1 MRHLTNEHDPHA
13 LTRSS
18 PRYLRGLISLLLI
31 GLGGASLWYWQAQ
44 VPRVGGDRPLD
55 QLGNFGVVPE
65 FTLTERSE
73 RRVSRN
79 DLLGRVWV
87 VHFFYASCL
96 DTCPLQSAEM
106 ATLQRDL
113 ADTPDVRL
121 VSISID
127 PDHDTPEILQAYA
140 QRFGAD
146 PERWLFLT
154 GDKAAIVRFA
164 QDGFHLSVVE
174 PGAAPPQ
181 KPDAP
186 IPGKPLGAQ
195 SPPPS
200 RHRQARY
207 LTLPPALLSELRAM
221 VAPTA
226 ALAHGGIAHQ
236 PMLHSGRFV
245 LVDRQARLRGYYH
258 SDEKAALRRLRRDVR
273 TVLRE
278 PSVKG

>member
-1 MRHLTNEHDPHA
+1 MRDSTNEHAPQA

-18 PRYLRGLISLLLI
+18 PRYLWGLIFLLLV
-31 GLGGASLWYWQAQ
+31 GLGGGSLWYGQAQ
-44 VPRVGGDRPLD
+44 VPRIGGDRPLE

-65 FTLTERSE
+65 FTLIERSK
-73 RRVSRN
+73 RRITRN

-87 VHFFYASCL
+87 VNFFYASCL

-106 ATLQRDL
+106 ANLQRDL
-113 ADTPDVRL
+113 ADAPDVRL

-127 PDHDTPEILQAYA
+127 P
-140 QRFGAD
+140 G
-146 PERWLFLT
+146 
-154 GDKAAIVRFA
+154 
-164 QDGFHLSVVE
+164 
-174 PGAAPPQ
+174 
-181 KPDAP
+181 
-186 IPGKPLGAQ
+186 
-195 SPPPS
+195 PPPS

-207 LTLPPALLSELRAM
+207 LTLPPALLSEFRAM

-258 SDEKAALRRLRRDVR
+258 SDEKAALRRLRRDLR

>member
-1 MRHLTNEHDPHA
+1 MQHLTNEHDPQA
-13 LTRSS
+13 FTRSS
-18 PRYLRGLISLLLI
+18 PRYLRGLILLI
-31 GLGGASLWYWQAQ
+31 LVGLGGGSLWYGQGR

-73 RRVSRN
+73 RRVTRN

-87 VHFFYASCL
+87 VNFFYASCL

-106 ATLQRDL
+106 ANLQRDL
-113 ADTPDVRL
+113 ADSPDVRL
-121 VSISID
+121 VSISVD
-127 PDHDTPEILQAYA
+127 PDHDTPEMLRAYA

-146 PERWLFLT
+146 PGRWLFLT
-154 GDKAAIVRFA
+154 GEKAAIVRLA

-174 PGAAPPQ
+174 PGAAQSQ
-181 KPDAP
+181 K
-186 IPGKPLGAQ
+186 
-195 SPPPS
+195 SPPLS

-207 LTLPPALLSELRAM
+207 RTPPLVLLSGLRER

-236 PMLHSGRFV
+236 QMLHSSRFV

-278 PSVKG
+278 P